1 MNNEEQIELMKINDK
16 TYMIID
22 KIDIY
27 TYVVNEDDFKDMLIL
42 KDDGKDLVNLDNET
56 EAQTALEMF
65 GRKYLEA
72 YIVG

>member
-1 MNNEEQIELMKINDK
+1 MNEETLELMKINDK

-42 KDDGKDLVNLDNET
+42 KDAGEDLVNLDNEV
-56 EAQTALEMF
+56 EANKAMLCPLC
-65 GRKYLEA
+65 GIR
-72 YIVG
+72 

>member
-42 KDDGKDLVNLDNET
+42 KDEGKDLVNLDNET
-56 EAQTALEMF
+56 EAQKALEMF
-65 GRKYLEA
+65 GRKYLEKKEA
-72 YIVG
+72 

>member
-56 EAQTALEMF
+56 EAQKALEMF
-65 GRKYLEA
+65 GRKYLEKKEA
-72 YIVG
+72 

>member
-1 MNNEEQIELMKINDK
+1 MNEETLELMKINDK

-42 KDDGKDLVNLDNET
+42 KDAGDDLVNLDDES
-56 EAQTALEMF
+56 EANKALELF
-65 GRKYLEA
+65 GRKYLEKKEA
-72 YIVG
+72 

>member
-1 MNNEEQIELMKINDK
+1 MNEETLELMKINNK

-42 KDDGKDLVNLDNET
+42 KDAGDDLVNLDDES
-56 EAQTALEMF
+56 EANKALELF
-65 GRKYLEA
+65 GRKYLEKKEA
-72 YIVG
+72 

>member
-27 TYVVNEDDFKDMLIL
+27 IIRMNPDNSFLINGL
-42 KDDGKDLVNLDNET
+42 NDVTTTIKRIT
-56 EAQTALEMF
+56 
-65 GRKYLEA
+65 
-72 YIVG
+72 

>member
-1 MNNEEQIELMKINDK
+1 MNEETLELMKINDK

-42 KDDGKDLVNLDNET
+42 KDAGEDLVNLDNEA
-56 EAQTALEMF
+56 EANKALELF
-65 GRKYLEA
+65 GRKYLEKKEA
-72 YIVG
+72 

>member
-42 KDDGKDLVNLDNET
+42 KDNGKDLVNLDNET
-56 EAQTALEMF
+56 EAQKALEMF
-65 GRKYLEA
+65 GRKYLEKKEA
-72 YIVG
+72 

>member
-1 MNNEEQIELMKINDK
+1 MNEETLELMKINDK

-42 KDDGKDLVNLDNET
+42 KDAGDDLVNLDNET
-56 EAQTALEMF
+56 EANKALELF
-65 GRKYLEA
+65 GRKYLEKKEA
-72 YIVG
+72 